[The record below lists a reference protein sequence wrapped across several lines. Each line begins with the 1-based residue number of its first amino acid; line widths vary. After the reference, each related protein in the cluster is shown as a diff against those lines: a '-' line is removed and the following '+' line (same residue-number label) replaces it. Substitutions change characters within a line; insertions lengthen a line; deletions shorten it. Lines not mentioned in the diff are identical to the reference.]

1 MTQDPNAAS
10 PLLNLPGTGDAA
22 DIDLGGTPRPWWR
35 RRGPII
41 GISVALLVIL
51 LGGLLFTLLNRKPPV
66 KYEYQPVQIRN
77 LALTISA
84 TGPLTS
90 AVYNLVFNGQSGG
103 VIIDEIDVKV
113 GQKVVAGQV
122 VAKLNKTSLQ
132 DVYNEQL
139 AAVRTDQNNLNSAM
153 NELLKTE
160 GLTNANV
167 ASAQTSLSNS
177 RASLTTTL
185 AASQQAVVVAETTLS
200 NDQANLIQ
208 VQNEAQASISVAQTT
223 LSNDQ
228 ANLTQVQNEA
238 QASISVAQTTLSN
251 DQTALTQVLSVSQAS
266 ISAAQTTLSNAQ
278 ASLTQ
283 AQNAAQASISVAQT
297 TLSNDQAAL
306 TQVQNQSQASISA
319 AQTTLSNAQASLAQA
334 TTVANAQIAQALL
347 TEQTAIAA
355 CTTPPTQ
362 PCIQAAKDAYN
373 VAVASANAPV
383 QTAQNAVNAAQ
394 QTLNQ
399 ATATANANIQ
409 AAQAKVTADQQAL
422 NNARATANASI
433 QTAQNAVNT
442 AQQALNQARAT
453 ANANNQT
460 AQAKVTADQQALNQA
475 RATANANNQTAQA
488 KVTADQQALNQ
499 AIATANANV
508 QTAQAKVTA
517 DQQTLNQAIATAN
530 QSNTTAQ
537 GMVNSNQAGVN
548 TSQASGESSIA
559 SAQQVVISDEGLL
572 NSAEELLAADK
583 HNLDNSI
590 LKAPHAGV
598 VTVINGTVG
607 GAPGLP
613 QNASTSSTTTSGN
626 TFIQIVDTSNLQV
639 QASVNET
646 DTANLKIGEPATF
659 TVNAYPNKTFR
670 GTVGAISPLGQT
682 VSNVVTYPVRIDI
695 DMSSVNGTNLIPGMT
710 ANVTITV
717 VSRVGVLLIPVNA
730 VDFARLASTRSTS
743 GTPPLISSQA
753 ATSAMIEARQML
765 INLLQSQPSLSA
777 EGPTPAYVL
786 ESPTSGQFIAKPVV
800 LGLTDGTQYE
810 VLEGLTT
817 ADTVVVGIASSAL
830 TGANTNTGP
839 GSGG

>member
-66 KYEYQPVQIRN
+66 KYQYQPVQIGN

-475 RATANANNQTAQA
+475 
-488 KVTADQQALNQ
+488 
-499 AIATANANV
+499 IATANANV

-753 ATSAMIEARQML
+753 ATTAMIEARQML

>member
-460 AQAKVTADQQALNQA
+460 AQAKVTADQQ
-475 RATANANNQTAQA
+475 
-488 KVTADQQALNQ
+488 
-499 AIATANANV
+499 
-508 QTAQAKVTA
+508 
-517 DQQTLNQAIATAN
+517 TLNQAIATAN

>member
-84 TGPLTS
+84 TVPLTS

-228 ANLTQVQNEA
+228 TTLTQVLNVA
-238 QASISVAQTTLSN
+238 QASISS
-251 DQTALTQVLSVSQAS
+251 
-266 ISAAQTTLSNAQ
+266 AQTTLSNAQ

-422 NNARATANASI
+422 NKAS
-433 QTAQNAVNT
+433 
-442 AQQALNQARAT
+442 AT
-453 ANANNQT
+453 ANANI
-460 AQAKVTADQQALNQA
+460 
-475 RATANANNQTAQA
+475 QTAQA

-613 QNASTSSTTTSGN
+613 QNAITSSTTTSGN

-659 TVNAYPNKTFR
+659 TVNAYPKKTFR

-695 DMSSVNGTNLIPGMT
+695 DMSSVAGTNLIPGMT

-730 VDFARLASTRSTS
+730 VDFARLASNRSTS

>member
-90 AVYNLVFNGQSGG
+90 AVYNLVFNGQSAG
-103 VIIDEIDVKV
+103 VIIDEIDVTV

-228 ANLTQVQNEA
+228 ANLTQV
-238 QASISVAQTTLSN
+238 
-251 DQTALTQVLSVSQAS
+251 
-266 ISAAQTTLSNAQ
+266 
-278 ASLTQ
+278 
-283 AQNAAQASISVAQT
+283 QNAAQASISVAQT

-753 ATSAMIEARQML
+753 ATTAMIEARQML

>member
-228 ANLTQVQNEA
+228 
-238 QASISVAQTTLSN
+238 
-251 DQTALTQVLSVSQAS
+251 TALTQVLSV
-266 ISAAQTTLSNAQ
+266 
-278 ASLTQ
+278 
-283 AQNAAQASISVAQT
+283 
-297 TLSNDQAAL
+297 
-306 TQVQNQSQASISA
+306 SQASISA

-373 VAVASANAPV
+373 VAAGPESGPRHGQCEQSDRASKSHCRSAGPESGPRHG
-383 QTAQNAVNAAQ
+383 QCEQS
-394 QTLNQ
+394 
-399 ATATANANIQ
+399 
-409 AAQAKVTADQQAL
+409 D
-422 NNARATANASI
+422 RAGKSHC
-433 QTAQNAVNT
+433 
-442 AQQALNQARAT
+442 R
-453 ANANNQT
+453 
-460 AQAKVTADQQALNQA
+460 
-475 RATANANNQTAQA
+475 
-488 KVTADQQALNQ
+488 
-499 AIATANANV
+499 
-508 QTAQAKVTA
+508 
-517 DQQTLNQAIATAN
+517 
-530 QSNTTAQ
+530 S
-537 GMVNSNQAGVN
+537 AGP
-548 TSQASGESSIA
+548 E
-559 SAQQVVISDEGLL
+559 
-572 NSAEELLAADK
+572 
-583 HNLDNSI
+583 
-590 LKAPHAGV
+590 
-598 VTVINGTVG
+598 
-607 GAPGLP
+607 
-613 QNASTSSTTTSGN
+613 SGN
-626 TFIQIVDTSNLQV
+626 SH
-639 QASVNET
+639 
-646 DTANLKIGEPATF
+646 
-659 TVNAYPNKTFR
+659 
-670 GTVGAISPLGQT
+670 GQCE
-682 VSNVVTYPVRIDI
+682 
-695 DMSSVNGTNLIPGMT
+695 
-710 ANVTITV
+710 
-717 VSRVGVLLIPVNA
+717 
-730 VDFARLASTRSTS
+730 RSDRAGKSHCRSADSES
-743 GTPPLISSQA
+743 GNSHG
-753 ATSAMIEARQML
+753 
-765 INLLQSQPSLSA
+765 QS
-777 EGPTPAYVL
+777 E
-786 ESPTSGQFIAKPVV
+786 
-800 LGLTDGTQYE
+800 
-810 VLEGLTT
+810 
-817 ADTVVVGIASSAL
+817 
-830 TGANTNTGP
+830 
-839 GSGG
+839 

>member
-10 PLLNLPGTGDAA
+10 PLLNIPGTGEAA
-22 DIDLGGTPRPWWR
+22 DIDLGVTPQPWWR

-66 KYEYQPVQIRN
+66 KYQYQPVQIGN

-90 AVYNLVFNGQSGG
+90 AVYNLVFNGQSAG
-103 VIIDEIDVKV
+103 VIIDEIDVTV

-200 NDQANLIQ
+200 NDQANL
-208 VQNEAQASISVAQTT
+208 
-223 LSNDQ
+223 
-228 ANLTQVQNEA
+228 TQVQNEA

-251 DQTALTQVLSVSQAS
+251 DQTALTQVQSE
-266 ISAAQTTLSNAQ
+266 
-278 ASLTQ
+278 
-283 AQNAAQASISVAQT
+283 
-297 TLSNDQAAL
+297 
-306 TQVQNQSQASISA
+306 SQASISA

-399 ATATANANIQ
+399 ATATA
-409 AAQAKVTADQQAL
+409 
-422 NNARATANASI
+422 RI

>member
-475 RATANANNQTAQA
+475 
-488 KVTADQQALNQ
+488 
-499 AIATANANV
+499 IATANANV

>member
-103 VIIDEIDVKV
+103 VIIDEIDVTV

-228 ANLTQVQNEA
+228 A
-238 QASISVAQTTLSN
+238 
-251 DQTALTQVLSVSQAS
+251 
-266 ISAAQTTLSNAQ
+266 
-278 ASLTQ
+278 SLTQ
-283 AQNAAQASISVAQT
+283 AQNEAQASISVAQT

-442 AQQALNQARAT
+442 AQQALNQA
-453 ANANNQT
+453 
-460 AQAKVTADQQALNQA
+460 
-475 RATANANNQTAQA
+475 
-488 KVTADQQALNQ
+488 
-499 AIATANANV
+499 IATANANV

-613 QNASTSSTTTSGN
+613 QNASTSSTTSSGN
-626 TFIQIVDTSNLQV
+626 TFIQIVDTSSLQV

-695 DMSSVNGTNLIPGMT
+695 DMSSVAGTNLIPGMT

-777 EGPTPAYVL
+777 ESPTPAYVL

>member
-84 TGPLTS
+84 TVPLTS

-228 ANLTQVQNEA
+228 ANLTQVQNES

-278 ASLTQ
+278 AS
-283 AQNAAQASISVAQT
+283 
-297 TLSNDQAAL
+297 L

-422 NNARATANASI
+422 NHARATANASI

-442 AQQALNQARAT
+442 
-453 ANANNQT
+453 
-460 AQAKVTADQQALNQA
+460 DQQALNQA

-613 QNASTSSTTTSGN
+613 QNAITSSTTTSGN

-639 QASVNET
+639 QARVNET

>member
-475 RATANANNQTAQA
+475 
-488 KVTADQQALNQ
+488 
-499 AIATANANV
+499 IATANANV

-753 ATSAMIEARQML
+753 ATTAMIEARQML

>member
-1 MTQDPNAAS
+1 
-10 PLLNLPGTGDAA
+10 
-22 DIDLGGTPRPWWR
+22 
-35 RRGPII
+35 
-41 GISVALLVIL
+41 
-51 LGGLLFTLLNRKPPV
+51 
-66 KYEYQPVQIRN
+66 
-77 LALTISA
+77 
-84 TGPLTS
+84 
-90 AVYNLVFNGQSGG
+90 
-103 VIIDEIDVKV
+103 
-113 GQKVVAGQV
+113 
-122 VAKLNKTSLQ
+122 
-132 DVYNEQL
+132 
-139 AAVRTDQNNLNSAM
+139 
-153 NELLKTE
+153 
-160 GLTNANV
+160 
-167 ASAQTSLSNS
+167 
-177 RASLTTTL
+177 
-185 AASQQAVVVAETTLS
+185 
-200 NDQANLIQ
+200 
-208 VQNEAQASISVAQTT
+208 
-223 LSNDQ
+223 
-228 ANLTQVQNEA
+228 
-238 QASISVAQTTLSN
+238 
-251 DQTALTQVLSVSQAS
+251 
-266 ISAAQTTLSNAQ
+266 
-278 ASLTQ
+278 
-283 AQNAAQASISVAQT
+283 
-297 TLSNDQAAL
+297 
-306 TQVQNQSQASISA
+306 
-319 AQTTLSNAQASLAQA
+319 
-334 TTVANAQIAQALL
+334 
-347 TEQTAIAA
+347 
-355 CTTPPTQ
+355 
-362 PCIQAAKDAYN
+362 
-373 VAVASANAPV
+373 
-383 QTAQNAVNAAQ
+383 
-394 QTLNQ
+394 
-399 ATATANANIQ
+399 
-409 AAQAKVTADQQAL
+409 
-422 NNARATANASI
+422 
-433 QTAQNAVNT
+433 
-442 AQQALNQARAT
+442 
-453 ANANNQT
+453 
-460 AQAKVTADQQALNQA
+460 
-475 RATANANNQTAQA
+475 
-488 KVTADQQALNQ
+488 
-499 AIATANANV
+499 
-508 QTAQAKVTA
+508 
-517 DQQTLNQAIATAN
+517 
-530 QSNTTAQ
+530 
-537 GMVNSNQAGVN
+537 MVNSNQAGVN

-695 DMSSVNGTNLIPGMT
+695 DMSSVAGTNLIPGMT

-777 EGPTPAYVL
+777 ESPTPAYVL

>member
-90 AVYNLVFNGQSGG
+90 AVYNLVFNGQSAG
-103 VIIDEIDVKV
+103 VIIDEIDVTV

-185 AASQQAVVVAETTLS
+185 AASQQAVVVAQTTLS

-228 ANLTQVQNEA
+228 ANLTQV
-238 QASISVAQTTLSN
+238 
-251 DQTALTQVLSVSQAS
+251 
-266 ISAAQTTLSNAQ
+266 
-278 ASLTQ
+278 
-283 AQNAAQASISVAQT
+283 QNAAQASISVAQT

-442 AQQALNQARAT
+442 A
-453 ANANNQT
+453 
-460 AQAKVTADQQALNQA
+460 QQALNQA

-753 ATSAMIEARQML
+753 ATTAMIEARQML

>member
-90 AVYNLVFNGQSGG
+90 AVYNLVFNGQSAG
-103 VIIDEIDVKV
+103 VIIDEIDVTV

-185 AASQQAVVVAETTLS
+185 AASQQAVVVA
-200 NDQANLIQ
+200 
-208 VQNEAQASISVAQTT
+208 QTT

-266 ISAAQTTLSNAQ
+266 ISAAQTTLSN
-278 ASLTQ
+278 
-283 AQNAAQASISVAQT
+283 
-297 TLSNDQAAL
+297 DQAAL
-306 TQVQNQSQASISA
+306 TQVQNASQASISA

-753 ATSAMIEARQML
+753 ATTAMIEARQML

-810 VLEGLTT
+810 DLEGMTT

>member
-90 AVYNLVFNGQSGG
+90 AVYNLVFNGQSAG
-103 VIIDEIDVKV
+103 VIIHEIDVTV

-122 VAKLNKTSLQ
+122 VPKLNKTSLQ

-139 AAVRTDQNNLNSAM
+139 ADVRTDQNNLNSAM

-200 NDQANLIQ
+200 ND
-208 VQNEAQASISVAQTT
+208 
-223 LSNDQ
+223 
-228 ANLTQVQNEA
+228 
-238 QASISVAQTTLSN
+238 
-251 DQTALTQVLSVSQAS
+251 
-266 ISAAQTTLSNAQ
+266 
-278 ASLTQ
+278 
-283 AQNAAQASISVAQT
+283 
-297 TLSNDQAAL
+297 
-306 TQVQNQSQASISA
+306 
-319 AQTTLSNAQASLAQA
+319 QASLAQA

-399 ATATANANIQ
+399 ATATA
-409 AAQAKVTADQQAL
+409 
-422 NNARATANASI
+422 RI

-475 RATANANNQTAQA
+475 R
-488 KVTADQQALNQ
+488 
-499 AIATANANV
+499 
-508 QTAQAKVTA
+508 
-517 DQQTLNQAIATAN
+517 
-530 QSNTTAQ
+530 
-537 GMVNSNQAGVN
+537 
-548 TSQASGESSIA
+548 
-559 SAQQVVISDEGLL
+559 
-572 NSAEELLAADK
+572 
-583 HNLDNSI
+583 
-590 LKAPHAGV
+590 
-598 VTVINGTVG
+598 
-607 GAPGLP
+607 
-613 QNASTSSTTTSGN
+613 
-626 TFIQIVDTSNLQV
+626 
-639 QASVNET
+639 
-646 DTANLKIGEPATF
+646 
-659 TVNAYPNKTFR
+659 
-670 GTVGAISPLGQT
+670 
-682 VSNVVTYPVRIDI
+682 
-695 DMSSVNGTNLIPGMT
+695 
-710 ANVTITV
+710 
-717 VSRVGVLLIPVNA
+717 
-730 VDFARLASTRSTS
+730 
-743 GTPPLISSQA
+743 
-753 ATSAMIEARQML
+753 
-765 INLLQSQPSLSA
+765 
-777 EGPTPAYVL
+777 
-786 ESPTSGQFIAKPVV
+786 
-800 LGLTDGTQYE
+800 
-810 VLEGLTT
+810 
-817 ADTVVVGIASSAL
+817 
-830 TGANTNTGP
+830 
-839 GSGG
+839 